1 MISIYLSIYLS
12 IGYDMADIGG
22 GRDSLR
28 WTMGM
33 AGDSVRIGSR
43 LWAKVCAKLGGKM
56 CGKERRVYQV
66 EIQQPIAALGIARHR
81 LFPKSIRRLRAPLL
95 SFLAHSLTL
104 TFTVSRLT
112 FIVQHSG
119 QVAVLSL

>member
-1 MISIYLSIYLS
+1 MLELDNVHTHYGLSHVLQGVSLS
-12 IGYDMADIGG
+12 
-22 GRDSLR
+22 
-28 WTMGM
+28 
-33 AGDSVRIGSR
+33 V
-43 LWAKVCAKLGGKM
+43 
-56 CGKERRVYQV
+56 
-66 EIQQPIAALGIARHR
+66 
-81 LFPKSIRRLRAPLL
+81 